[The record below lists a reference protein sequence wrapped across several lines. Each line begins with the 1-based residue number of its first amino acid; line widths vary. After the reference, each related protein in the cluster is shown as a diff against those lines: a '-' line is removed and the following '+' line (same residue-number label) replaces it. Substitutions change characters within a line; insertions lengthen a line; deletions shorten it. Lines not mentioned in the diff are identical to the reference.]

1 MGNACIC
8 GQNDETKSKTYRLI
22 KTLTKEDERLIKLV
36 SDKKAKKVIKSLCR
50 INLKNNKEINKVIG
64 FFIKLSESLKY
75 IFTNSNI
82 INPDLMNENI
92 ELEIW
97 NKEKIYLNPNELYYK
112 YFEKQDI
119 TIIEINESDK
129 LFEEIEYLDYDYNYK
144 QKYLMYKNMNVFSLF
159 NPFSND
165 SICISGIIINIDNFK
180 FIHNIPIE
188 NDSAG
193 CPIILFN
200 NYINLIQVIGI
211 HKSTNKIEGINYG
224 TFIGEIICQIKDDT
238 NFSITIDN
246 NEKIDSI
253 INLPKEDST
262 KDEKNNLTKIQIE
275 DTSKNEKIGLNE
287 IKEIKKEKRIV
298 KKDNFIIGEINIK
311 DEEVNKPIRII
322 NSYEEYIQS
331 SCNPLEKMEDSLV
344 NEKEIKECEIRINH
358 ELIKFNYFHLF
369 PNKGKY
375 KIKYKFKRL
384 LTKTN
389 YMFYDCSSLISF
401 DLSQFNSVNV
411 TDMSEMFYQCSSLI
425 KINLSDFNGEK
436 VINMSYMFCNCP
448 SLIDIDLTD
457 FKTQNVNDMS
467 CMFSGCSSLKN
478 INLSYFNTQNVT
490 KMNHLFSFCSALKNL
505 DLSNFN
511 LQSVRNICYMFYKCS
526 SLESINFSNFD
537 FGNETYIFHCCNPK
551 DFSCLFKGC
560 SVLKGNVNTNNK
572 NIIESLNKLCN

>member
-8 GQNDETKSKTYRLI
+8 GQNDETRSKTYRLI

-50 INLKNNKEINKVIG
+50 INLKNNKEITKVIG

-75 IFTNSNI
+75 IFINSNI
-82 INPDLMNENI
+82 INPDIMNENI

-275 DTSKNEKIGLNE
+275 EISKNEKIGLNE

-331 SCNPLEKMEDSLV
+331 NGNPLEKMEDNLM

-358 ELIKFNYFHLF
+358 ELIKFNYFHMF

-384 LTKTN
+384 LVKTN
-389 YMFYDCSSLISF
+389 YMFYDCSSLISL
-401 DLSQFNSVNV
+401 DLSQFNSINV
-411 TDMSEMFYQCSSLI
+411 TDMSEMFYHCSSLI
-425 KINLSDFNGEK
+425 KINLSNFNGEK
-436 VINMSYMFCNCP
+436 VINMSYMFCNCS

-511 LQSVRNICYMFYKCS
+511 FQSVRNICYMFYKCS

-537 FGNETYIFHCCNPK
+537 IGNKTYIYHCCNPK
-551 DFSCLFKGC
+551 DFSCLFQGC
-560 SVLKGNVNTNNK
+560 TVLKGNVNTNNK
-572 NIIESLNKLCN
+572 NIIEVLNKLCN